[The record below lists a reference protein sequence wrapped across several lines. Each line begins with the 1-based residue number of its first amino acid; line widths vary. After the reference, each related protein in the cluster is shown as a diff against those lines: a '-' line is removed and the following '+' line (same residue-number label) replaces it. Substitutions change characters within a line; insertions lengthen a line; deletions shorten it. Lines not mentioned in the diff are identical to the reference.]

1 MDESEINKLG
11 ENDIGDIFISS
22 SIRDSVWYPMAQI
35 RRALTLMHAPVVL
48 RRNQSSRNKKEIT
61 DFVLPRE
68 EVLANTPAQHILQET
83 R

>member
-11 ENDIGDIFISS
+11 ENDIGGIFISS
-22 SIRDSVWYPMAQI
+22 SIRDAVWYPMTQI
-35 RRALTLMHAPVVL
+35 RRALTLLHAPVVL
-48 RRNQSSRNKKEIT
+48 RRIQSSCNKNEIT

-68 EVLANTPAQHILQET
+68 KVLANTPAQHILQEF